1 MNAMEQ
7 SYSINDI
14 ENRTFLCLQQL
25 LWFVRNEHKDL
36 FLTWFIAFTFISF
49 VRIGKMMICKLAKKC
64 FYTESLYETVP
75 SKEKP
80 FQWIRY
86 MSATLLLTLGTCN
99 TGFKSIYLTDV
110 KTITVHDDKK
120 FLWVDDHGFM
130 CTTSI
135 YLVFIN
141 ILPFCH
147 RNQSR
152 DPLISVLLSSWPL
165 FL

>member
-1 MNAMEQ
+1 MNAMEK

-25 LWFVRNEHKDL
+25 FWFVRNEHKDL
-36 FLTWFIAFTFISF
+36 FLTWFIVFTFISF

-120 FLWVDDHGFM
+120 FLWVDDDGFM
-130 CTTSI
+130 CTFHLLCFYQYFT
-135 YLVFIN
+135 
-141 ILPFCH
+141 
-147 RNQSR
+147 
-152 DPLISVLLSSWPL
+152 VLL
-165 FL
+165 